1 MMIQIKK
8 IGNSTGIIL
17 TKEMLQ
23 HMNVGVGDNVYLSR
37 NADGTFNITPY
48 NPEFAESMKIVD
60 DIMDEYRDTL
70 RELAK

>member
-23 HMNVGVGDNVYLSR
+23 YMNVGVGDNVYISR
-37 NADGTFNITPY
+37 ISNGSFNITPY
-48 NPEFAESMKIVD
+48 DPEFAESMKIVD
-60 DIMDEYRDTL
+60 EVMDEYRDTL

>member
-1 MMIQIKK
+1 MMVEVKK

-23 HMNVGVGDNVYLSR
+23 YMNVGLGDSVYLTR
-37 NADGTFNITPY
+37 NADGSFKLTPY
-48 NPEFAESMKIVD
+48 DPDFADSMKIVD
-60 DIMDEYRDTL
+60 DVMDEYRDTL